1 VKQYNNGFV
10 GNRVLRLNVGFLLS
24 GGAGTSH
31 NTAFDVPM
39 VRVAD
44 DVDLRYVKGELRLS
58 RTKEGILVQGA
69 LHVGIESE
77 CYRCLT
83 PIERDLVVE
92 IEELYSPDGAG
103 VSEFSI
109 GDDGILDLAP
119 LLRAEAI
126 IVGGTRSLCRADCK
140 GLCPECGIN
149 LNEVEDHRHDEQID
163 PRLAK
168 LKQLLDK

>member
-1 VKQYNNGFV
+1 VKQYHNGFV

-24 GGAGTSH
+24 GSAGASH
-31 NTAFDVPM
+31 STTFDVPM

-58 RTKEGILVQGA
+58 RTQEGILVQGA

-92 IEELYSPDGAG
+92 IEELYSSDGAG
-103 VSEFSI
+103 VSEFGI

-126 IVGGTRSLCRADCK
+126 IIGGTRVLCRADCK